1 MIALQ
6 VTAFASARTT
16 VRIALAIFACIP
28 ALTSYPPWRP
38 SRQVIHFTAERANWI
53 GLLKDKPTDKVAR
66 ERAPERA
73 VHMRSGGTLKR
84 LSRSIEPLLQN
95 CGRRTAAIGAIQP
108 FGRERSNAY
117 SCPIPLNKSVFE

>member
-1 MIALQ
+1 LIVIASQ

-53 GLLKDKPTDKVAR
+53 GLLKDKPTDKWLA
-66 ERAPERA
+66 
-73 VHMRSGGTLKR
+73 SGR
-84 LSRSIEPLLQN
+84 LSEPF
-95 CGRRTAAIGAIQP
+95 T
-108 FGRERSNAY
+108 
-117 SCPIPLNKSVFE
+117 